1 LISSV
6 NGLVLEIRPDA
17 LVVALGG
24 VGLLVMASPD
34 VISTAKL
41 GEPISLH
48 TSLVVREDSLTLF
61 GFESG
66 DSRELFEL
74 IQGVSGFGP
83 RLAFTILSFLSADQ
97 LRVAIGTGDVARLTK
112 TPGVGAKGASRLILE
127 LKDRIGQASGTFG
140 STTEWEHQVEQ
151 ALIGLG
157 WSAKDSANVVTK
169 LKTEQ
174 HDTDLPVAELLK
186 QALQLLGRTK

>member
-1 LISSV
+1 MISSV
-6 NGLVLEIRPDA
+6 TGLVLEIRPDA
-17 LVVALGG
+17 LVVSIGG

-48 TSLVVREDSLTLF
+48 TSLVVREESLTLF
-61 GFESG
+61 GFTSG

-83 RLAFTILSFLSADQ
+83 RLAFTILSFLSAEQ
-97 LRVAIGTGDVARLTK
+97 LRVAIASGDVARLTK

-127 LKDRIGQASGTFG
+127 LKDRIGHTTSSG
-140 STTEWEHQVEQ
+140 SSVNDWEHQVEQ

-157 WSAKDSANVVTK
+157 WSAKDSSAVVTT
-169 LKTEQ
+169 LKTQ
-174 HDTDLPVAELLK
+174 SDASDLSIPELLK

>member
-1 LISSV
+1 
-6 NGLVLEIRPDA
+6 
-17 LVVALGG
+17 
-24 VGLLVMASPD
+24 

-41 GEPISLH
+41 GETISLN
-48 TSLVVREDSLTLF
+48 TALVVREESLTLF
-61 GFESG
+61 GFSNG

-83 RLAFTILSFLSADQ
+83 RLAFTVLSFLSADQ
-97 LRVAIGTGDVARLTK
+97 LRVAIATGDVARLTK

-127 LKDRIGQASGTFG
+127 LKDRIGHTASVQTSQAT
-140 STTEWEHQVEQ
+140 WEHQVEQ

-157 WSAKDSANVVTK
+157 WSAKDAASAITT
-169 LKTEQ
+169 LK
-174 HDTDLPVAELLK
+174 AEHGLNDPTVPEMLK

>member
-1 LISSV
+1 MISSV
-6 NGLVLEIRPDA
+6 TGLVLEIRPDA
-17 LVVALGG
+17 LVVSIGG

-48 TSLVVREDSLTLF
+48 TSLVVREESLTLF
-61 GFESG
+61 GFTSG

-83 RLAFTILSFLSADQ
+83 RLAFTILSFLSAEQ
-97 LRVAIGTGDVARLTK
+97 LRVAIASGDVARLRK

-127 LKDRIGQASGTFG
+127 LKDRIGHTTSSG
-140 STTEWEHQVEQ
+140 SSVNDWEHQVEQ

-157 WSAKDSANVVTK
+157 WSAKDSSAVVTT
-169 LKTEQ
+169 LKTQ
-174 HDTDLPVAELLK
+174 SDASDLSIPELLK

>member
-1 LISSV
+1 MISTV
-6 NGLVLEIRPDA
+6 NGIVLEIRPDA
-17 LVVALGG
+17 LVVSIGG

-61 GFESG
+61 GFTSG

-83 RLAFTILSFLSADQ
+83 RLAFTILSFFSPDQ
-97 LRVAIGTGDVARLTK
+97 LRLAISTGDVARLTK

-127 LKDRIGQASGTFG
+127 LKDRIGH
-140 STTEWEHQVEQ
+140 TTTSPGLTNDWEHQVEQ
-151 ALIGLG
+151 ALVGLG
-157 WSAKDSANVVTK
+157 WSAKDAVGVVNTLKADSSAG
-169 LKTEQ
+169 
-174 HDTDLPVAELLK
+174 DLSVPELLK
-186 QALQLLGRTK
+186 HALQLLGRAK

>member
-1 LISSV
+1 MISSV
-6 NGLVLEIRPDA
+6 NGIVLEIRPDA

-41 GEPISLH
+41 GEPLSLH
-48 TSLVVREDSLTLF
+48 TSLVVREESLTLF
-61 GFESG
+61 GFASS

-83 RLAFTILSFLSADQ
+83 RLAFTILSFLSAGQ
-97 LRVAIGTGDVARLTK
+97 LRTAIGTGDVARLTK

-127 LKDRIGQASGTFG
+127 LKDRIGQVSGSLG
-140 STTEWEHQVEQ
+140 AHTEWEHQVEQ

-157 WSAKDSANVVTK
+157 WTAKDSASVVTT
-169 LKTEQ
+169 LKAQ
-174 HDTDLPVAELLK
+174 QDGTDLTVAELLK
-186 QALQLLGRTK
+186 QALQLLGRNK

>member
-1 LISSV
+1 MISSV
-6 NGLVLEIRPDA
+6 TGLVLEIRPDA
-17 LVVALGG
+17 LVVSIGG

-48 TSLVVREDSLTLF
+48 TSLVVREESLTLF
-61 GFESG
+61 GFTSG

-83 RLAFTILSFLSADQ
+83 RLAFTILSFLSAEQ
-97 LRVAIGTGDVARLTK
+97 LRVAIASGDVARLTK

-127 LKDRIGQASGTFG
+127 LKDRIGHATSSG
-140 STTEWEHQVEQ
+140 SSVNDWEHQVEQ

-157 WSAKDSANVVTK
+157 WSAKDSSAVVTT
-169 LKTEQ
+169 LKTQ
-174 HDTDLPVAELLK
+174 SDASDLSIPELLK

>member
-1 LISSV
+1 MISSV
-6 NGLVLEIRPDA
+6 SGPVLEIRPDA

-41 GEPISLH
+41 GEQISLH
-48 TSLVVREDSLTLF
+48 TALVVREESLTLF
-61 GFESG
+61 GFSSG

-83 RLAFTILSFLSADQ
+83 RLAFTILSFLSPSQ
-97 LRVAIGTGDVARLTK
+97 LRTAIASGDVVRLTK
-112 TPGVGAKGASRLILE
+112 TPGVGDKGASRLILE
-127 LKDRIGQASGTFG
+127 LKDRIGH
-140 STTEWEHQVEQ
+140 TTGGHSSYAEWEHQVEQ

-157 WSAKDSANVVTK
+157 WSAKDSASVVTA
-169 LKTEQ
+169 LKAEPDASALTV
-174 HDTDLPVAELLK
+174 PELLK

>member
-1 LISSV
+1 MISTV
-6 NGLVLEIRPDA
+6 NGMVLEIRPDA

-34 VISTAKL
+34 VIATAKL
-41 GEPISLH
+41 GEPIALH
-48 TSLVVREDSLTLF
+48 TSLVVREESLTLF
-61 GFESG
+61 GFASS

-83 RLAFTILSFLSADQ
+83 RLAFTVLSFLSADQ
-97 LRVAIGTGDVARLTK
+97 LRIAIATGDVVRLTK

-127 LKDRIGQASGTFG
+127 LKDRIGH
-140 STTEWEHQVEQ
+140 TTSSQSRSAEWEHQVEQ
-151 ALIGLG
+151 ALVGLG
-157 WSAKDSANVVTK
+157 WTAKDAANAVNTLRVEFKAGESTVP
-169 LKTEQ
+169 EM
-174 HDTDLPVAELLK
+174 LK

>member
-1 LISSV
+1 MISSV
-6 NGLVLEIRPDA
+6 NGIVLEIRPDA
-17 LVVALGG
+17 LVVSIGG

-41 GEPISLH
+41 GEPITLH
-48 TSLVVREDSLTLF
+48 TSLVVREESLTLF
-61 GFESG
+61 GFTSG

-83 RLAFTILSFLSADQ
+83 RLAFTILSFLSPDQ
-97 LRVAIGTGDVARLTK
+97 LRAAIGSGDVARLTK

-127 LKDRIGQASGTFG
+127 LKDRIGYSS
-140 STTEWEHQVEQ
+140 STQSLANEWEHQVEQ

-157 WSAKDSANVVTK
+157 WSAKDSASAVTS
-169 LKTEQ
+169 LKNEYGE
-174 HDTDLPVAELLK
+174 DGLSVAELLK
-186 QALQLLGRTK
+186 HALQLLGRAK

>member
-1 LISSV
+1 MISSV
-6 NGLVLEIRPDA
+6 NGIVLEIRPDA

-41 GEPISLH
+41 GEPIALH
-48 TSLVVREDSLTLF
+48 TSLVVREESLTLF
-61 GFESG
+61 GFSSS

-83 RLAFTILSFLSADQ
+83 RLAFTILSCLSADQ
-97 LRVAIGTGDVARLTK
+97 LRIAIATGDVARLTK

-127 LKDRIGQASGTFG
+127 LKDRIGH
-140 STTEWEHQVEQ
+140 TTSAQSALADWEHQVEQ
-151 ALIGLG
+151 ALVGLG
-157 WSAKDSANVVTK
+157 WSAKDSANVITT
-169 LKTEQ
+169 LRTEYSAGES
-174 HDTDLPVAELLK
+174 TVPEMLK

>member
-1 LISSV
+1 LISTVS
-6 NGLVLEIRPDA
+6 GKVLEIRPDA
-17 LVVALGG
+17 IVVAVGG

-34 VISTAKL
+34 VISTTKL
-41 GEPISLH
+41 GETVSLN

-61 GFESG
+61 GFSSG

-83 RLAFTILSFLSADQ
+83 RLAFTVLSFLSADQ
-97 LRVAIGTGDVARLTK
+97 LRVAIATGDVARLTK

-127 LKDRIGQASGTFG
+127 LKDRIGHTASVQT
-140 STTEWEHQVEQ
+140 SQTTWEHQVEQ

-157 WSAKDSANVVTK
+157 WSAKDSSSAITT
-169 LKTEQ
+169 LKSE
-174 HDTDLPVAELLK
+174 HGVDVPSVPELLK

>member
-1 LISSV
+1 MISSV
-6 NGLVLEIRPDA
+6 NGIVLEIRPDA

-41 GEPISLH
+41 GEPIALH
-48 TSLVVREDSLTLF
+48 TSLVVREESLTLF
-61 GFESG
+61 GFASS

-97 LRVAIGTGDVARLTK
+97 LRIAIGTGDVARLTK

-127 LKDRIGQASGTFG
+127 LKDRIGQVPGPQESH
-140 STTEWEHQVEQ
+140 TEWEHQVEQ
-151 ALIGLG
+151 ALMGLG
-157 WSAKDSANVVTK
+157 WSAKDSANVVST
-169 LKTEQ
+169 LKAE
-174 HDTDLPVAELLK
+174 HDGTVLPVAELLK
-186 QALQLLGRTK
+186 QALQLLGRNK

>member
-1 LISSV
+1 MISSV
-6 NGLVLEIRPDA
+6 NGIVLEIRPDA

-41 GEPISLH
+41 GEPLALH
-48 TSLVVREDSLTLF
+48 TSLVVREESLTLF
-61 GFESG
+61 GFASS

-97 LRVAIGTGDVARLTK
+97 LRIAIGTGDVARLTK

-127 LKDRIGQASGTFG
+127 LKDRIGQVSVPQG
-140 STTEWEHQVEQ
+140 SHTEWEHQVEQ

-157 WSAKDSANVVTK
+157 WSAKDSASAVTA
-169 LKTEQ
+169 LKAQ
-174 HDTDLPVAELLK
+174 QDGTDLTVAELLK